1 MAQIV
6 VDRHDAIEYKSHN
19 GDSLGLIY
27 RVINKDTGEKGGYV
41 SLTVRISEGSWV
53 EEGAVIFHVN
63 NNSPATTFNLTSTM
77 VKRGSNIESHRAA
90 VLVGCEIEGMLRM
103 GVSEGFALEDPIIP
117 IKLDNVRIRGESS
130 LKLFGEG
137 LIEVIDL
144 CLEKEST
151 VEITDFESII
161 INDMYLKNSDI
172 RLSGHQEYFV
182 RLMIDG
188 FGLSSTCLFQ
198 GEELYRDIMI
208 SDVHFSGDV
217 DVNLIEEY
225 GDDELGGMIMTG
237 IRYTDTAKQVNIQ
250 LDKKNI
256 LINEI
261 R

>member
-1 MAQIV
+1 MAQVKIDQQ
-6 VDRHDAIEYKSHN
+6 DRIEYRDYN
-19 GDSLGLIY
+19 GKTLGLIY

-41 SLTVRISEGSWV
+41 SLTVRISEDSWV

-63 NNSPATTFNLTSTM
+63 NSPATTFNLNSTM

-90 VLVGCEIEGMLRM
+90 VLVGCEIEGTLRI
-103 GVSEGFALEDPIIP
+103 GVSEGFALEDTIIP

-144 CLEKEST
+144 CLEKDST

-250 LDKKNI
+250 LNEKNI